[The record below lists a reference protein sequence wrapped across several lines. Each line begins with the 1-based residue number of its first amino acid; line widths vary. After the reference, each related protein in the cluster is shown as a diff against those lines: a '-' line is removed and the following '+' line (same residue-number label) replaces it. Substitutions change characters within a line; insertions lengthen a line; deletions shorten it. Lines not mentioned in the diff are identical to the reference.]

1 MTKQAQEPDF
11 SQQEQALKQLLK
23 LTAGKQVGEGPD
35 RLILGEEMWQLL
47 RYT

>member
-1 MTKQAQEPDF
+1 MSEQKQKTDTG
-11 SQQEQALKQLLK
+11 QQEEALKRLLE
-23 LTAGKQVGEGPD
+23 LTADKRVGEGPD